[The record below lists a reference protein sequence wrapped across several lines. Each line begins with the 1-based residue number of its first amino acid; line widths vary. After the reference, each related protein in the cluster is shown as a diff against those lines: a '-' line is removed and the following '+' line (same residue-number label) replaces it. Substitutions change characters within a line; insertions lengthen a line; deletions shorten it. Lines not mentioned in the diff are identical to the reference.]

1 MILLLEQQKLRNL
14 AILVVLSEFV
24 QRIRNMNNLVFTKA

>member
-1 MILLLEQQKLRNL
+1 MILLLKQQKLRNL